1 MTRTLFALVL
11 VAFASLETRAAP
23 RGPESVPD
31 PRPHAFVVDETDVLR
46 LADIDT
52 MNKTARA
59 FSTTGELVVLVLD
72 SIGGASPRPFA
83 TAVFNRFRVDR
94 HERNRG
100 VLVMF
105 AIEDRKAEIV
115 LGDGWPATTTILT
128 DRVMQDVVIAQ
139 MKAGDPRNAVIGAAQ
154 ELATVLAGVVQIQ
167 RRAHADAR
175 GSFSRLFCAEELATV
190 GWSGPVA
197 QVNHSVNTTR
207 GTVRGL
213 HYQRAPWAEQKLV
226 SCVRGRV
233 WDVAVDLRR
242 DSPTFL
248 LWHAQELSAQSGD
261 ALLIPE
267 GCAHGYQAL
276 SDDAEIVYCHSSS
289 FAPQAQAGAH
299 PCDPRLAIVWPLPV
313 ERMSQRDAE
322 WPMLAA
328 EFAGVDP

>member
-154 ELATVLAGVVQIQ
+154 ELATVLAGVVP
-167 RRAHADAR
+167 
-175 GSFSRLFCAEELATV
+175 ST
-190 GWSGPVA
+190 
-197 QVNHSVNTTR
+197 
-207 GTVRGL
+207 
-213 HYQRAPWAEQKLV
+213 
-226 SCVRGRV
+226 
-233 WDVAVDLRR
+233 AV
-242 DSPTFL
+242 
-248 LWHAQELSAQSGD
+248 SGD
-261 ALLIPE
+261 LNAVVTKEAAAPVSVETPAHRAKKPTVASKAFAVVAMLFAALMMLLFNPISLVV
-267 GCAHGYQAL
+267 GVLLLVWFL
-276 SDDAEIVYCHSSS
+276 SRKNGSNSGGSSSDHHPSSFDSSSS
-289 FAPQAQAGAH
+289 FSHDSGGGS
-299 PCDPRLAIVWPLPV
+299 D
-313 ERMSQRDAE
+313 SGGSSSGSGSSGE
-322 WPMLAA
+322 W
-328 EFAGVDP
+328 